1 MRIGVLTGGGDV
13 PGLNPCIKAL
23 VERAGA
29 LGWEVVG
36 FRRGWAG
43 PLYYDPGGAEG
54 ANAAWAER
62 LTAASVRTIDR
73 YGGTYLHT
81 SRTNPSRV
89 RPGDLPAGFQPAAGP
104 AGKDGVV
111 DCTARILEVLGHL
124 GVDALVP
131 IGGEDT
137 LSYAAHLHGLG
148 VPIVAVPK
156 TMDNDVYGTDYCIGF
171 STAITRSVEAIHH
184 LRTPAGSHE
193 RVAIVEL
200 FGRRSG
206 ETTLIAS
213 YLADVDRALISEVPF
228 DVERLAG
235 FVVEDRAANPSN
247 YAVVAISE
255 GAAMT
260 GGAAVESGEAD
271 AYGHR
276 KLGGIGDAVGAELKR
291 LAGVEIISQ
300 RLAYLMRSGPPDS
313 LDRMVA
319 ISYANLAVSQI
330 ETGRTGVMV
339 ALRNGVYTAV
349 PADTCIQG
357 VKRID
362 VGELYD
368 ADAYRPRV
376 LRPMGKPMFV
386 S

>member
-1 MRIGVLTGGGDV
+1 MKPR
-13 PGLNPCIKAL
+13 
-23 VERAGA
+23 
-29 LGWEVVG
+29 
-36 FRRGWAG
+36 
-43 PLYYDPGGAEG
+43 
-54 ANAAWAER
+54 
-62 LTAASVRTIDR
+62 S
-73 YGGTYLHT
+73 
-81 SRTNPSRV
+81 SRPN
-89 RPGDLPAGFQPAAGP
+89 
-104 AGKDGVV
+104 
-111 DCTARILEVLGHL
+111 
-124 GVDALVP
+124 
-131 IGGEDT
+131 
-137 LSYAAHLHGLG
+137 
-148 VPIVAVPK
+148 
-156 TMDNDVYGTDYCIGF
+156 
-171 STAITRSVEAIHH
+171 
-184 LRTPAGSHE
+184 
-193 RVAIVEL
+193 
-200 FGRRSG
+200 
-206 ETTLIAS
+206 
-213 YLADVDRALISEVPF
+213 LADVDRALISEVPF

-235 FVVEDRAANPSN
+235 FVVEDRTANPSN

-319 ISYANLAVSQI
+319 ISYANLAMSQI
-330 ETGRTGVMV
+330 ETGRAGVMV
-339 ALRNGVYTAV
+339 ALRNGVYTTV

-362 VGELYD
+362 VSELYD